1 MISPSSSSSSQS
13 GLFLLTNPGGRGRSA
28 YQGVKLRI
36 GPLFFLKKKKEL
48 EREGSIELRLPS
60 SETLGFKKVKV
71 KGGEALRSA
80 QLVSN

>member
-1 MISPSSSSSSQS
+1 MISSSSQS

-36 GPLFFLKKKKEL
+36 GPLFFKKKKEM
-48 EREGSIELRLPS
+48 EREGSTELRLPS

-71 KGGEALRSA
+71 KGGEALWSS